1 MKSIIALLSSY
12 ASAQSMFEFNSGNHQ
27 VNNRLTS
34 NFEKLMQGDF
44 QEVFKGEDTYVP
56 FINKKM
62 DKIKG
67 KEDRFARF
75 ERSVVHETED
85 EKLILYKHMDA
96 GQSCVFKLDLEQKGS
111 LDMRWQR
118 TLLSNLETGDE
129 NANS

>member
-1 MKSIIALLSSY
+1 
-12 ASAQSMFEFNSGNHQ
+12 
-27 VNNRLTS
+27 
-34 NFEKLMQGDF
+34 
-44 QEVFKGEDTYVP
+44 VFKGEDTYVP

-67 KEDRFARF
+67 KEDRFANF

-96 GQSCVFKLDLEQKGS
+96 AQSCVFKLDLEQKGS

-129 NANS
+129 NAQS